1 MPNSMHV
8 ENVSE
13 VEMHAD
19 NLAPIIIDSKA
30 STDLIFRFLD
40 AKIKD
45 EVISTLREIFDRE
58 LDKTEWKIFFPDRPE
73 HEVVINII
81 KK

>member
-1 MPNSMHV
+1 MSNSMHV

-19 NLAPIIIDSKA
+19 NLAPIISDSQA

-40 AKIKD
+40 TKIKG
-45 EVISTLREIFDRE
+45 EVILTLTEIFERE
-58 LDKTEWKIFFPDRPE
+58 LDMTEWTIFFPERPE
-73 HEVVINII
+73 HEVEINII